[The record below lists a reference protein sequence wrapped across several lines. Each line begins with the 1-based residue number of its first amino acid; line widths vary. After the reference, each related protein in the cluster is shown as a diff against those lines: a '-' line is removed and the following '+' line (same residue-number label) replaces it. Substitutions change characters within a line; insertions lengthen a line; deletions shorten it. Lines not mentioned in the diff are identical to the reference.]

1 MYVSQEQ
8 VKRIGVTDKWDLWQ
22 KLEIH
27 LGFNGEGT
35 VEEQEH
41 LIGVWKMCRK
51 SLSLDP
57 DMDVLFIE
65 EGVSFY
71 RIRKKGRSYGPNGEI
86 LVEQP
91 KLHS

>member
-35 VEEQEH
+35 ADEQNH
-41 LIGVWKMCRK
+41 LIDTWEMCRK
-51 SLSLDP
+51 SMSLSP
-57 DMDVLFIE
+57 DKDVLFID

-71 RIRKKGRSYGPNGEI
+71 RIRRKGRSHGPNGEL
-86 LVEQP
+86 LVG
-91 KLHS
+91 